1 MIDLLNSEK
10 YGMYILVHDNYKV
23 YSFEFTVRLKWKS
36 RERERERR
44 EREGGEIHFVI
55 MIIES
60 LETQNH

>member
-1 MIDLLNSEK
+1 MEGTYWCMTIS
-10 YGMYILVHDNYKV
+10 KV

-36 RERERERR
+36 RERERER
-44 EREGGEIHFVI
+44 ERGEIHFVI